1 MNYINEIYMN
11 IQETR
16 KFSVEI
22 DRKLFKIISVGGGN
36 KNAITVQWFGCTP
49 GVSGGAW
56 NTCVWSTNNLNNLG
70 KDVIKKTV
78 EELHKRQ
85 GQTVLV

>member
-11 IQETR
+11 IEETR
-16 KFSVEI
+16 KFSVEV
-22 DRKLFKIISVGGGN
+22 DRKLFQIVRVGGGN
-36 KNAITVQWFGCTP
+36 KNAITVKWFGLTP

>member
-1 MNYINEIYMN
+1 MNYIIELKRN
-11 IQETR
+11 IKQVK

-22 DRKLFKIISVGGGN
+22 DRKLFKIIRVGGGN
-36 KNAITVQWFGCTP
+36 NNAITVQWFGLTP

>member
-1 MNYINEIYMN
+1 MNYIIELKRN
-11 IQETR
+11 IEQVK

-22 DRKLFKIISVGGGN
+22 DRKLFKIIRVGGGN
-36 KNAITVQWFGCTP
+36 KNAITVQWFGLTP

-56 NTCVWSTNNLNNLG
+56 NTCVWDAKQLNNLG
-70 KDVIKKTV
+70 RDVIKKVV
-78 EELHKRQ
+78 EELHERQ

>member
-11 IQETR
+11 IEETR

-22 DRKLFKIISVGGGN
+22 DRKLFKIVGVCGGN
-36 KNAITVQWFGCTP
+36 KNAITVKWFGLTP